1 MPAGYS
7 FRPRAWAFAAAAA
20 ACAAGIALGHWQA
33 GRADEKRA
41 LGARLELAFKAPP
54 LEIPDGKIDPRDY
67 VMKHVAARGRFADE
81 HTVYL
86 DNKLRHGRPGYEVVT
101 PLRLD
106 GVYVLVNR
114 GWVEAGRTRAALPC
128 VPARLKLV
136 AVLLVCA
143 SPFVLAWAAWHFKW
157 GTGSAGNYG
166 ELIAP
171 QPRGEPA
178 FQDLRGK
185 WVLVTFDAAA
195 CDAYCQRKLY
205 FMRQVRTAQ
214 GKDQARIERVW
225 VITDGGAPRPELLA
239 AIEGTRIA
247 RVRPD
252 GFPGN
257 PVDHIY

>member
-1 MPAGYS
+1 
-7 FRPRAWAFAAAAA
+7 
-20 ACAAGIALGHWQA
+20 
-33 GRADEKRA
+33 
-41 LGARLELAFKAPP
+41 
-54 LEIPDGKIDPRDY
+54 
-67 VMKHVAARGRFADE
+67 
-81 HTVYL
+81 
-86 DNKLRHGRPGYEVVT
+86 
-101 PLRLD
+101 
-106 GVYVLVNR
+106 
-114 GWVEAGRTRAALPC
+114 

-171 QPRGEPA
+171 QPRSEPA
-178 FQDLRGK
+178 FQELRGK

-214 GKDQARIERVW
+214 GKDQSRIERMW

-239 AIEGTRIA
+239 AIEGTRIT

-257 PVDHIY
+257 PVDHVYLVDPLGNLMMRFPRDPDPSKMLKDLQRLMKYSQVG